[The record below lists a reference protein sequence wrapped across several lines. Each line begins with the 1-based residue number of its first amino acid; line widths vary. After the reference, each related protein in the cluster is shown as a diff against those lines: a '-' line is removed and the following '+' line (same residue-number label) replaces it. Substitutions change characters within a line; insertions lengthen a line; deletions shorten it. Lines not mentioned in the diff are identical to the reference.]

1 MAAGLCDAVCPERLM
16 AARLPSLDELKG
28 SAARARGREKE
39 ALLREDRH
47 RVWLR
52 VGLLLFAG
60 VLVAALVALVAPQR
74 TGLMA
79 LTQVFAHFLF
89 LPLLLLLPLAVL
101 VRLSFLRLAL
111 GAALAVFLIVYP
123 PAFAVGPP
131 APPATGAQVRIMT
144 WNLFYGRVS
153 AEQLQVQ
160 LEAYQPDILLVQEM
174 LGEGFVVTEWL
185 TTQYPY
191 HFIGSYTT
199 APGMAIFSRYPI
211 LEASVPQFAAD
222 HWDMPRIIWAH
233 LDLDG
238 YRLNVINA
246 HPIPPRTF
254 EPSCSVLRCYNQG
267 PRDAQIVD
275 LRRFVDQIR
284 AQTGDPLILGG
295 DMNVTE
301 REEAYFDLAHG
312 LVDVHRA
319 VGRGFGASWRP
330 GTLQV
335 PFGLLRIDYFLTTPE
350 ARALSLTTDC
360 RWYDSDHCVLVGD
373 FRVEEQGL
381 IGKP

>member
-1 MAAGLCDAVCPERLM
+1 MQRQRQRQRV
-16 AARLPSLDELKG
+16 LD
-28 SAARARGREKE
+28 
-39 ALLREDRH
+39 
-47 RVWLR
+47 
-52 VGLLLFAG
+52 GLLALYPMG
-60 VLVAALVALVAPQR
+60 LIGLTLVALVAPQR

-89 LPLLLLLPLAVL
+89 LPLLLLLPLAL
-101 VRLSFLRLAL
+101 LMRLSFLRLAL

-153 AEQLQVQ
+153 AAQLQVQ

-174 LGEGFVVTEWL
+174 LGEGFVVSEWL

-211 LEASVPQFAAD
+211 LEASVPQFAEA
-222 HWDMPRIIWAH
+222 HWDMPRIIWAR
-233 LDLDG
+233 LDIEG
-238 YRLNVINA
+238 HRLSVINA

-254 EPSCSVLRCYNQG
+254 GTNCAVLRCYNQG

-275 LRRFVDQIR
+275 LRRFVDEIR
-284 AQTGDPLILGG
+284 AQSDDPLILGG

-330 GTLQV
+330 GMLQV
-335 PFGLLRIDYFLTTPE
+335 PFGLLRIDYFFTAPGVRPRTLI
-350 ARALSLTTDC
+350 TDC
-360 RWYDSDHCVLVGD
+360 QWYGSDHCLLVGD
-373 FRVEEQGL
+373 FGVEERGVV
-381 IGKP
+381 GKP

>member
-1 MAAGLCDAVCPERLM
+1 MAVQRQKQRQRVLDGLL
-16 AARLPSLDELKG
+16 
-28 SAARARGREKE
+28 
-39 ALLREDRH
+39 ALYP
-47 RVWLR
+47 
-52 VGLLLFAG
+52 VGLIGLT
-60 VLVAALVALVAPQR
+60 LVALVAPQR

-101 VRLSFLRLAL
+101 VRLSLLRFAL

-123 PAFAVGPP
+123 PAFHVGSAPPP
-131 APPATGAQVRIMT
+131 AATGVQVRIMT

-153 AEQLQVQ
+153 AAQLQAR
-160 LEAYQPDILLVQEM
+160 LETYEPDIVLVQEM
-174 LGEGFVVTEWL
+174 LGEGFVVSEWL

-191 HFIGSYTT
+191 HLIGSYAT

-211 LEASVPQFAAD
+211 VEASVPQFAEA
-222 HWDMPRIIWAH
+222 HWDMPRIIWAR
-233 LDLDG
+233 LDIEEHTLS
-238 YRLNVINA
+238 VVNA

-254 EPSCSVLRCYNQG
+254 GTNCAVLRCYNQG

-275 LRRFVDQIR
+275 LRRFVDEIR
-284 AQTGDPLILGG
+284 AQMGDPLILGG

-330 GTLQV
+330 GMLQV
-335 PFGLLRIDYFLTTPE
+335 PFGLLRIDYFFTAPGVRPLKVM
-350 ARALSLTTDC
+350 TDC
-360 RWYDSDHCVLVGD
+360 RWYGSDHCVLVGD
-373 FRVEEQGL
+373 FGIEERG
-381 IGKP
+381 IVGKP